1 MSVEV
6 RRVAPDEWAE
16 VKALRLRALGDAVAH
31 LAFLDTLE
39 HASAQPDAFWQERT
53 RNAASGDQAAQFVAI
68 ADDGEWFGS
77 ATVIDHRDHPGS
89 GLVVGVY
96 VADGHR
102 GAGTIE
108 ALFDA
113 AASWARSTGRSA
125 LYLEV
130 HVDNH
135 RAQRA
140 YERWGF
146 VRTGEITHLDNGEEY
161 VMVRAIGAA
170 DSVGA

>member
-1 MSVEV
+1 MSVEI
-6 RRVAPDEWAE
+6 RRIAPGEWE
-16 VKALRLRALGDAVAH
+16 QVKALRLRALSDPVAH
-31 LAFLDTLE
+31 LAFLDTVE
-39 HASAQPDAFWQERT
+39 HASTQPDEFWQART
-53 RNAASGDQAAQFVAI
+53 ENAAIGDEAAQFVAI
-68 ADDGEWFGS
+68 AEDGEWFGS
-77 ATVIDHRDHPGS
+77 ATVIENRDHPGA

-102 GAGTIE
+102 GAGAIE

-113 AASWARSTGRSA
+113 AASWARRTGRSA

-146 VRTGEITHLDNGEEY
+146 VRTGEISKLDNGEEY
-161 VMVRAIGAA
+161 VMVHALGAA

>member
-1 MSVEV
+1 MSVEI
-6 RRVAPDEWAE
+6 RRIAPGEWQE

-31 LAFLDTLE
+31 LAFLDTVE
-39 HASAQPDAFWQERT
+39 HASTQPDEFWRDRT
-53 RNAASGDQAAQFVAI
+53 VNAAVGDAAAQFVAI
-68 ADDGEWFGS
+68 TADGEWVGS
-77 ATVIDHRDHPGS
+77 ATVIENRDRPGS

-102 GAGTIE
+102 GAGTME
-108 ALFDA
+108 GLFDA
-113 AASWARSTGRSA
+113 AASWARQTGRSA

-130 HVDNH
+130 HVDNL

-146 VRTGEITHLDNGEEY
+146 VRTGEVTQQHNGEEY
-161 VMVRAIGAA
+161 VMVHALSAA